1 MKEGLK
7 DLLRLIIVLVVLCV
21 FVYVYPVDDPATKR
35 EMYFG
40 VVGGGM
46 TAFIVF
52 FIIRAIRNSMNK
64 KK

>member
-1 MKEGLK
+1 MKDGLK
-7 DLLRLIIVLVVLCV
+7 DLLRLIIVLVVLCI
-21 FVYVYPVDDPATKR
+21 FVYIYPVENQTVKQ
-35 EMYFG
+35 EMYYG

-52 FIIRAIRNSMNK
+52 FIVKAIKKSMNK